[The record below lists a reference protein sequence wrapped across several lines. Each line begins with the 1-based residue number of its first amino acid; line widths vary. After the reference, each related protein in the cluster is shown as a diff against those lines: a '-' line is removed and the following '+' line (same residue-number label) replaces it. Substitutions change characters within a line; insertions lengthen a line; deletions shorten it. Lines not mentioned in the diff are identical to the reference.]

1 MKLSAYIML
10 GLMLLTVGCKQ
21 LTVKE
26 FVEKQGH
33 EMMARV
39 EKDADRRIESFLK
52 DTLSLTYPESYEPLS
67 TDLSIVTNYMLIYD
81 TKAFVALR
89 DLSYAL
95 ESFHEEHGDNDSIT
109 QEIQDELNV
118 MRSMADVV
126 CDRIH
131 EIIKRPLKLRAIAA
145 YHQFN
150 VNDNDNQKVRKGY
163 HFIFYKNNKITLLC
177 NNDDFL
183 RVEEFI
189 KQLSEYPNQY
199 VKGAPIEGMLLSPL
213 SNAMRVMERASTLF
227 GATEQAP

>member
-95 ESFHEEHGDNDSIT
+95 ESFHEEHGDNDSFGLWPMSCVT
-109 QEIQDELNV
+109 ES
-118 MRSMADVV
+118 MRSSSA
-126 CDRIH
+126 R
-131 EIIKRPLKLRAIAA
+131 
-145 YHQFN
+145 
-150 VNDNDNQKVRKGY
+150 
-163 HFIFYKNNKITLLC
+163 
-177 NNDDFL
+177 
-183 RVEEFI
+183 
-189 KQLSEYPNQY
+189 LS
-199 VKGAPIEGMLLSPL
+199 
-213 SNAMRVMERASTLF
+213 
-227 GATEQAP
+227 